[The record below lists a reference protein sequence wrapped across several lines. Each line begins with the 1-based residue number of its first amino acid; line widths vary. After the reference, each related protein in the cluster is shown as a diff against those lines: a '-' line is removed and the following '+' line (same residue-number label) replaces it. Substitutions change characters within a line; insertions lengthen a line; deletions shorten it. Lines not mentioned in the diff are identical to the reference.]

1 MVKKRFAYPK
11 GGSAEPQREV
21 KALENEIVE
30 MIARDELDFEF
41 RMRIHELI
49 ESLPKAGDRAGIIA
63 GSSPVAPF
71 IPLSGSARALLRR
84 RSA

>member
-30 MIARDELDFEF
+30 MVARDELDFEF

-49 ESLPKAGDRAGIIA
+49 ESLRKAGD
-63 GSSPVAPF
+63 
-71 IPLSGSARALLRR
+71 
-84 RSA
+84 